1 MAKRSTFCAAYL
13 TVLLGCG
20 TGPEEPVP
28 AGTDLARLVP
38 EASTLEGWIAAE
50 GPDEYLPDSL
60 YLYLDGGAPRYL
72 TYGFRELVHVRFQL
86 GDDLLSSVML
96 DAYDMGDDLGAFGI
110 YSSGRSP
117 DSEPRDWCVEGH
129 RTGTVAAAW
138 KGSVF
143 VHAEADD
150 DRPELIEMIER
161 LVARACAEIP
171 GDDSAPAILAVLPPE
186 DLIPRTERYVADDLL
201 GHAFLPGGVLAG
213 YETEGRGAELFFSDL
228 GNEAAVG
235 EAMDALR
242 AHYSL
247 FGTIEDELLGI
258 DALGFRF
265 SDPGLGSGAVV
276 GAGRYVAGVHGDLPQ
291 DAQSRLL
298 ARLVEDLGER

>member
-1 MAKRSTFCAAYL
+1 MMKRC
-13 TVLLGCG
+13 VLCVACLALVPGCG
-20 TGPEEPVP
+20 EETDP
-28 AGTDLARLVP
+28 AESQTICSFYIPD
-38 EASTLEGWIAAE
+38 EMDLEGWITAE
-50 GPDEYLPDSL
+50 GPDEYLPESL
-60 YLYLDGGAPRYL
+60 YEYLDGAAPRYL
-72 TYGFRELVHVRFQL
+72 TYGFRRLVHVRFQL
-86 GDDLLSSVML
+86 GDDLLSSVTL

-117 DSEPRDWCVEGH
+117 DSVPRDWCVESH

-171 GDDSAPAILAVLPPE
+171 GDDSPPAILAVLPPE
-186 DLIPRTERYVADDLL
+186 GLIPRTERYVADDLL
-201 GHAFLPGGVLAG
+201 GHAFLPGGVLAE
-213 YETEGRGAELFFSDL
+213 YDIDGRGVTLFFSDL
-228 GNEAAVG
+228 ESDAAAK
-235 EAMDALR
+235 EAMGDLR
-242 AHYSL
+242 AHYSQ
-247 FGTIEDELLGI
+247 LGAI
-258 DALGFRF
+258 VGDAPSIGEEGFRF

-298 ARLVEDLGER
+298 ARLVENLGER